1 MRQIIGHI
9 RQIGLNWPNWT
20 LPIAMLTAAFVLTD
34 HMLAASATLPIE
46 MWRAADAT
54 SQGRGGR
61 GPRLNVITTATA
73 GEEVATLSGF
83 KLTASHSLDGSGRC
97 DVVYLPALWRNP
109 RTILRDSGL
118 LYPWLRQQFEQGAML
133 LAVGTGCCFLA
144 EAGLLDGKAATTHW
158 HYFDQ
163 FARDY
168 PHVNLK
174 GQYFITQAG
183 SLFCAAS
190 VNALADVT
198 VHVIER
204 FYGRDV
210 ATHVERN
217 FSHEIRRPYE
227 KYRYLEGDDLQ
238 HTDELVIE
246 IQFWMQTHIADSIQ
260 ISQLAR
266 RFGLSPRTLDRRF
279 KNAIGRSPL
288 RYLQQQRI
296 KTAKDLLGSTNLTI
310 GEIAFRVGY
319 PDQGHFARLF
329 VRDMSI
335 RPTQYRK
342 TVRAK
347 LFSLSPRTAPT
358 DRR

>member
-1 MRQIIGHI
+1 
-9 RQIGLNWPNWT
+9 
-20 LPIAMLTAAFVLTD
+20 MLTTAFVLTD
-34 HMLAASATLPIE
+34 RMLAASATLPME

-54 SQGRGGR
+54 ARGRGGR
-61 GPRLNVITTATA
+61 GSRVNVITTAATD
-73 GEEVATLSGF
+73 GDVVTLSGF
-83 KLTASHSLDGSGRC
+83 RLRRSHSLDESGPC

-109 RTILRDSGL
+109 RTVLRDSAA
-118 LYPWLRQQFEQGAML
+118 LYPWLRQRFEQGAML

-168 PHVNLK
+168 RHVDLK
-174 GQYFITQAG
+174 RQYFITQAG

-238 HTDELVIE
+238 HADELVTD
-246 IQFWMQTHIADSIQ
+246 IQFWMQTHIAERIPVRD
-260 ISQLAR
+260 LAR

-279 KNAIGRSPL
+279 KDATGRSPL
-288 RYLQQQRI
+288 EYLQRQRI
-296 KTAKDLLGSTNLTI
+296 KTAKELLESTNLTI

-319 PDQGHFARLF
+319 QDQGHFTRLF
-329 VRDMSI
+329 VRHLSV
-335 RPTQYRK
+335 RPGEYRK

-347 LFSLSPRTAPT
+347 LFSLGA
-358 DRR
+358 